1 MQAGSIVGALAKLIM
16 TGCLSM
22 LIGSLSTISVA
33 QEYQGNGRVTMLGE
47 VLDSACALGA
57 SSAYQVIDM
66 NLLSMGSL
74 IRQRV
79 SEPRAFKLRLVK
91 CSLTRP
97 DPARPGAN
105 LPDWQ
110 HLRVTF
116 DGVADSNGR
125 DFAVLGAASGLAL
138 RITDSKGLESI
149 PGVPMPLIS
158 LSGNDQELQYTLQ
171 LVGNGRPMVA
181 GSHRTA
187 LRFRLEYF

>member
-1 MQAGSIVGALAKLIM
+1 
-16 TGCLSM
+16 
-22 LIGSLSTISVA
+22 
-33 QEYQGNGRVTMLGE
+33 
-47 VLDSACALGA
+47 
-57 SSAYQVIDM
+57 
-66 NLLSMGSL
+66 
-74 IRQRV
+74 
-79 SEPRAFKLRLVK
+79 
-91 CSLTRP
+91 
-97 DPARPGAN
+97 
-105 LPDWQ
+105 
-110 HLRVTF
+110 VTF

>member
-1 MQAGSIVGALAKLIM
+1 M
-16 TGCLSM
+16 TACSSM
-22 LIGSLSTISVA
+22 FVGSLSTMSVA
-33 QEYQGNGRVTMLGE
+33 QEYQGSGRITMLGG
-47 VLDSACALGA
+47 VLDSACALDA

-97 DPARPGAN
+97 DPARPGTD

-116 DGVADSNGR
+116 DGVADSSGR

-138 RITDSKGLESI
+138 RITDSQGLESI

-158 LSGNDQELQYTLQ
+158 LSGNDQALQYTLQ